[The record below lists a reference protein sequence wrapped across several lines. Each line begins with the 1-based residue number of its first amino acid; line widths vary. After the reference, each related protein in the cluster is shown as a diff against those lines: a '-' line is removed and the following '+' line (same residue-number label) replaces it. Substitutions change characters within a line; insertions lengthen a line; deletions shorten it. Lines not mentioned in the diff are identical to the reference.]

1 MSTFART
8 MHSSADIAESKLAE
22 REGRGPHV
30 FTEAEKDAISRKRER
45 SPPPPTQQIEDAMD
59 EDDDDDQAVF
69 ATPGESQARRR
80 LFESSSSLQQDEEE
94 EEQEGAQTLASLAH
108 AVPDLREYFLQ
119 FPSMDTKSI
128 ISMLRAYA
136 SYLATQV
143 KKEPPKKKR
152 ARGTRT

>member
-8 MHSSADIAESKLAE
+8 IHGSADIAESKLAE

-30 FTEAEKDAISRKRER
+30 FTEAEKDELSRKRSR
-45 SPPPPTQQIEDAMD
+45 SPPPPTQQIDDIME
-59 EDDDDDQAVF
+59 EDDDDEVQMT
-69 ATPGESQARRR
+69 TPGDSARRR
-80 LFESSSSLQQDEEE
+80 LFESSSSVQQDEEE
-94 EEQEGAQTLASLAH
+94 EAEQGMQTLASLAH

-119 FPSMDTKSI
+119 FPSMDTKQV

-143 KKEPPKKKR
+143 KKEPPKKKPR
-152 ARGTRT
+152 SGTRN

>member
-8 MHSSADIAESKLAE
+8 IHGSADIAESQIRE

-30 FTEAEKDAISRKRER
+30 FTEAEKDELSRKRSR
-45 SPPPPTQQIEDAMD
+45 SPPPPTQQIDDIME
-59 EDDDDDQAVF
+59 EDDDDCVVMNGDAD
-69 ATPGESQARRR
+69 GARRR
-80 LFESSSSLQQDEEE
+80 LFESSSSVQQDDEEE
-94 EEQEGAQTLASLAH
+94 AAEGMQTLASLAH

-119 FPSMDTKSI
+119 FPSMDTKQV

-143 KKEPPKKKR
+143 KKEPPKKKPR
-152 ARGTRT
+152 SGTRT